1 MRCFSVRGLIQ
12 TSVRAR
18 KDRMRAR
25 AEYKSRVFTML
36 GRVHSFSKVSAS
48 GRETVK
54 H

>member
-1 MRCFSVRGLIQ
+1 MVDTDLSQ
-12 TSVRAR
+12 KR

-25 AEYKSRVFTML
+25 AEYKSRIFSML

-48 GRETVK
+48 SRETVK